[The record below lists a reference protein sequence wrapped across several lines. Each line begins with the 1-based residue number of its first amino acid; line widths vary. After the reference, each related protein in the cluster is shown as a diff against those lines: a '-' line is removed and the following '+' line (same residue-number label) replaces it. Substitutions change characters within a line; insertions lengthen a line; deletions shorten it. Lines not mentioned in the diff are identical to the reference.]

1 LRSGYSISS
10 EDDVVELKAWA
21 TVANLIALLVLIGAF
36 VLALMGRMDATT
48 ALMIGGLAVAV
59 VLD

>member
-1 LRSGYSISS
+1 
-10 EDDVVELKAWA
+10 VELKAWV
-21 TVANLIALLVLIGAF
+21 TVANLIALLVLVAAF
-36 VLALMGRMDATT
+36 VLALMGKLDAPT